1 MSSDQ
6 WMSTQTTAYGLYA
19 MAKFSVSNG
28 PKGIDVQFKDGKAQS
43 IKTMKTI
50 ADQSLVVKR
59 VRIV

>member
-1 MSSDQ
+1 MDE
-6 WMSTQTTAYGLYA
+6 STQTTYGLYA

-28 PKGIDVQFKDGKAQS
+28 PKGIDVQFSKDGKAQS
-43 IKTMKTI
+43 IKRKTI